1 MEQEG
6 YPSAHRG
13 ERGGPRRGRVQA
25 TPHSAID
32 PPSRDVGHE
41 PLLLPARP
49 GEGEKNSRPPLK
61 TYEVDQCWKEGSV
74 WRSEKTDTEKTMA
87 VRAPWRST
95 PRRSP
100 EDLEREEDA
109 SLAQL
114 ASEGNEEAF
123 AAIFE
128 RHHRGLLTLSR
139 HMLGSREEAEDVLQ
153 HTFAAAYRQL
163 AENGPPEHLRAWLY
177 ATARNR
183 CSSLLRA
190 RRELPHGDVPG
201 ETAWLP
207 DEVENRSDLRE
218 LLEDIQKLPED
229 QRIALVLAEIE
240 DLDHAEIA
248 EVLGC
253 RRDKVRA
260 LVFQARS
267 TLGGWREARATPCR
281 EVREEIAIARGPD
294 LRRAYL
300 RRHLAICPDCTAFRE
315 NVDEQ
320 RRRVAL
326 LLPPIPIA
334 LALKEGLIET
344 AIAGTGGA
352 AAGAGAGGAGG
363 AAAGGA
369 GGAAAGG
376 AGGAAAGGAGA
387 AAGGAA
393 AAGGGMATAVK
404 VGAAALV
411 IGGAGVVG
419 FAGFGGGGDKS
430 SSNDAPEPNSAPA
443 VEEPQPADPATE
455 PSANASSSKKK
466 KKSNNKAKTEKRLK
480 ANERNQGA
488 GAAES
493 VGESTPPAPV
503 SQAGTTT
510 LPAPTVPAT
519 PSLPATPKP
528 PPKPPPTPPVP
539 QAPLEAAPEVPSVDT
554 EGEIRAAPPVDPQEV
569 LP

>member
-1 MEQEG
+1 
-6 YPSAHRG
+6 
-13 ERGGPRRGRVQA
+13 
-25 TPHSAID
+25 
-32 PPSRDVGHE
+32 
-41 PLLLPARP
+41 
-49 GEGEKNSRPPLK
+49 
-61 TYEVDQCWKEGSV
+61 
-74 WRSEKTDTEKTMA
+74 MA

-100 EDLEREEDA
+100 GELEREEDG

-163 AENGPPEHLRAWLY
+163 AENEPPEHLRAWLY

-190 RRELPHGDVPG
+190 RRELPQGDVPG

-281 EVREEIAIARGPD
+281 DVREEIAVARGPD

-320 RRRVAL
+320 RKRVAL

-334 LALKEGLIET
+334 LAVKEGLIET
-344 AIAGTGGA
+344 AVAGTGGA
-352 AAGAGAGGAGG
+352 AGGAAAAAGGGGAAAGGAGG
-363 AAAGGA
+363 AAGGAGGTAAGGA

-376 AGGAAAGGAGA
+376 AAGAGA
-387 AAGGAA
+387 GGVAGAGGAA
-393 AAGGGMATAVK
+393 AAGGGIATAVK

-411 IGGAGVVG
+411 IGGAGVAG
-419 FAGFGGGGDKS
+419 FAGLGGGGDKS
-430 SSNDAPEPNSAPA
+430 NDARESNPAPPA
-443 VEEPQPADPATE
+443 DQNQPADPVNQ
-455 PSANASSSKKK
+455 PSASASSSKKK
-466 KKSNNKAKTEKRLK
+466 KKTKKKNNAKSEKRLK
-480 ANERNQGA
+480 ANERTQGA
-488 GAAES
+488 GAGGS
-493 VGESTPPAPV
+493 VEESTPPASA
-503 SQAGTTT
+503 SQAGTTAQ
-510 LPAPTVPAT
+510 PAPTLPAT
-519 PSLPATPKP
+519 PSLPTTPQP
-528 PPKPPPTPPVP
+528 PPPPPRPSTPPVP
-539 QAPLEAAPEVPSVDT
+539 QAPLEAAPEVPPVDT
-554 EGEIRAAPPVDPQEV
+554 EGEIRAAPPVDPQEI

>member
-1 MEQEG
+1 
-6 YPSAHRG
+6 
-13 ERGGPRRGRVQA
+13 
-25 TPHSAID
+25 
-32 PPSRDVGHE
+32 
-41 PLLLPARP
+41 
-49 GEGEKNSRPPLK
+49 
-61 TYEVDQCWKEGSV
+61 
-74 WRSEKTDTEKTMA
+74 MA
-87 VRAPWRST
+87 VRTPWKST

-100 EDLEREEDA
+100 EDLEREEDG

-139 HMLGSREEAEDVLQ
+139 HMLGSREEAEDALQ

-315 NVDEQ
+315 NIDQQ

-352 AAGAGAGGAGG
+352 VGGAAVAAGGG

-369 GGAAAGG
+369 GGAGAGGAGAGGAGAGAAAGG
-376 AGGAAAGGAGA
+376 AGGGAAGGAGA

-393 AAGGGMATAVK
+393 AAGGGIATAVK

-411 IGGAGVVG
+411 IGGAGVAG
-419 FAGFGGGGDKS
+419 FAGLGGGGDKS
-430 SSNDAPEPNSAPA
+430 SSNDAKEPNPAPA
-443 VEEPQPADPATE
+443 VEEPQAADPATE
-455 PSANASSSKKK
+455 PSASAGSSKKK
-466 KKSNNKAKTEKRLK
+466 TKGNKAKAEKRLK

-488 GAAES
+488 GAGES
-493 VGESTPPAPV
+493 VAESTPPAPV
-503 SQAGTTT
+503 SQAGTTSQ
-510 LPAPTVPAT
+510 PAPTVPAT
-519 PSLPATPKP
+519 PSLPAT
-528 PPKPPPTPPVP
+528 PKPPPTPPVP

>member
-1 MEQEG
+1 MLE
-6 YPSAHRG
+6 
-13 ERGGPRRGRVQA
+13 
-25 TPHSAID
+25 T
-32 PPSRDVGHE
+32 
-41 PLLLPARP
+41 RP
-49 GEGEKNSRPPLK
+49 
-61 TYEVDQCWKEGSV
+61 V
-74 WRSEKTDTEKTMA
+74 WRSQKTDTEKAMA
-87 VRAPWRST
+87 VRTPWKST

-100 EDLEREEDA
+100 EDLEREEDG

-139 HMLGSREEAEDVLQ
+139 HMLGSREEAEDALQ

-315 NVDEQ
+315 NVDQQ

-352 AAGAGAGGAGG
+352 VGGAAVAAGGG

-369 GGAAAGG
+369 GGAGAGGAGAGGAGAGAAAGG
-376 AGGAAAGGAGA
+376 AGGGAAGGAGA

-393 AAGGGMATAVK
+393 AAGGGIATAVK

-411 IGGAGVVG
+411 IGGAGVAG
-419 FAGFGGGGDKS
+419 FAGLGGGGDKS
-430 SSNDAPEPNSAPA
+430 SSNDAKEPNPAPA
-443 VEEPQPADPATE
+443 VEEPQAGDPATE
-455 PSANASSSKKK
+455 PSASASSSKKK
-466 KKSNNKAKTEKRLK
+466 TKGNKAKAEKRLK

-488 GAAES
+488 GAGES
-493 VGESTPPAPV
+493 VAESTPPAPV
-503 SQAGTTT
+503 SQAGTTSQ
-510 LPAPTVPAT
+510 PAPTVPAT
-519 PSLPATPKP
+519 PSLPAT
-528 PPKPPPTPPVP
+528 PKPPPTPPVP

>member
-1 MEQEG
+1 MLETK
-6 YPSAHRG
+6 
-13 ERGGPRRGRVQA
+13 V
-25 TPHSAID
+25 
-32 PPSRDVGHE
+32 
-41 PLLLPARP
+41 
-49 GEGEKNSRPPLK
+49 
-61 TYEVDQCWKEGSV
+61 V
-74 WRSEKTDTEKTMA
+74 WRSPKTDTEKAMA
-87 VRAPWRST
+87 VRAPWRMT

-100 EDLEREEDA
+100 EDLEREEDG

-128 RHHRGLLTLSR
+128 RHYRGLLTLSR

-163 AENGPPEHLRAWLY
+163 GENGPPEHLRAWLY

-183 CSSLLRA
+183 CSSVLRA
-190 RRELPHGDVPG
+190 RRELPHGDVPA

-281 EVREEIAIARGPD
+281 EVREEITVARGPD

-300 RRHLAICPDCTAFRE
+300 RRHLAVCPDCTAFRE

-320 RRRVAL
+320 RKRVAL

-334 LALKEGLIET
+334 LAVKEGLIET
-344 AIAGTGGA
+344 AVAGTGGA
-352 AAGAGAGGAGG
+352 AGGAAAAAGGGG

-369 GGAAAGG
+369 GGAAGGAGGAAGAAAGGGAG

-387 AAGGAA
+387 AA
-393 AAGGGMATAVK
+393 AGGGIATAVK

-411 IGGAGVVG
+411 IGGAGVAG
-419 FAGFGGGGDKS
+419 FAGLGGGGDKS
-430 SSNDAPEPNSAPA
+430 SSNDAPKPNPAPA
-443 VEEPQPADPATE
+443 ADKNQPADPVNQ
-455 PSANASSSKKK
+455 PSASTGSSKKQK
-466 KKSNNKAKTEKRLK
+466 KNDKAKAEKRLK
-480 ANERNQGA
+480 ASERSQGA
-488 GAAES
+488 GAPES

-503 SQAGTTT
+503 SEARTTT
-510 LPAPTVPAT
+510 PQPAPTLPAT

-528 PPKPPPTPPVP
+528 PPAPPVP

>member
-1 MEQEG
+1 MLETK
-6 YPSAHRG
+6 
-13 ERGGPRRGRVQA
+13 V
-25 TPHSAID
+25 
-32 PPSRDVGHE
+32 
-41 PLLLPARP
+41 
-49 GEGEKNSRPPLK
+49 
-61 TYEVDQCWKEGSV
+61 V
-74 WRSEKTDTEKTMA
+74 WRSPKTDTEKAMA
-87 VRAPWRST
+87 VRAPWRMT

-100 EDLEREEDA
+100 EDLEREEDG

-163 AENGPPEHLRAWLY
+163 GENGPPEHLRAWLY

-183 CSSLLRA
+183 CSSVLRA
-190 RRELPHGDVPG
+190 RRELPHGDVPA

-281 EVREEIAIARGPD
+281 EVREEITVARGPD

-300 RRHLAICPDCTAFRE
+300 RRHLAVCPDCTAFRE

-320 RRRVAL
+320 RKRVAL

-334 LALKEGLIET
+334 LAVKEGLIET
-344 AIAGTGGA
+344 AVAGTGGA
-352 AAGAGAGGAGG
+352 AGG
-363 AAAGGA
+363 AAGGGA
-369 GGAAAGG
+369 G

-387 AAGGAA
+387 AA
-393 AAGGGMATAVK
+393 AGGGIATAVK

-411 IGGAGVVG
+411 IGGAGVAG
-419 FAGFGGGGDKS
+419 FAGLGGGGDKS
-430 SSNDAPEPNSAPA
+430 SSNDAPKPNPAPA
-443 VEEPQPADPATE
+443 ADKNQPADPVNQ
-455 PSANASSSKKK
+455 PSASTGSSKKQK
-466 KKSNNKAKTEKRLK
+466 KNDKAKAEKRLK
-480 ANERNQGA
+480 ASERSQGA
-488 GAAES
+488 GAPES

-503 SQAGTTT
+503 SEARTTT
-510 LPAPTVPAT
+510 PQPAPTLPAT
-519 PSLPATPKP
+519 PSLPAT
-528 PPKPPPTPPVP
+528 PKPPPTPPVP

>member
-1 MEQEG
+1 
-6 YPSAHRG
+6 
-13 ERGGPRRGRVQA
+13 
-25 TPHSAID
+25 
-32 PPSRDVGHE
+32 
-41 PLLLPARP
+41 
-49 GEGEKNSRPPLK
+49 
-61 TYEVDQCWKEGSV
+61 
-74 WRSEKTDTEKTMA
+74 MA

-163 AENGPPEHLRAWLY
+163 GENGPPEHLRAWLY

-207 DEVENRSDLRE
+207 DEVENRSDLRD

-334 LALKEGLIET
+334 LALKQGLLET

-352 AAGAGAGGAGG
+352 AGGAAAAAGGGAAAGGAGGAAGGAGGPAAGGAGG

-376 AGGAAAGGAGA
+376 AGGAAGGAGGAAASGAGA

-393 AAGGGMATAVK
+393 AAGGGIATAVK

-411 IGGAGVVG
+411 IGGTGVVG
-419 FAGFGGGGDKS
+419 FAGLGGGGDKS
-430 SSNDAPEPNSAPA
+430 SSSDAPESNPAPA

-455 PSANASSSKKK
+455 PSASASSSKKK
-466 KKSNNKAKTEKRLK
+466 KKKSNNNKAKAEKRLK

-488 GAAES
+488 GAGET
-493 VGESTPPAPV
+493 VGQSTPPAPV
-503 SQAGTTT
+503 SQAGTSTQ
-510 LPAPTVPAT
+510 PAPTVPVT
-519 PSLPATPKP
+519 PAPPPA
-528 PPKPPPTPPVP
+528 PPKPPPAPPVP

>member
-1 MEQEG
+1 MLE
-6 YPSAHRG
+6 
-13 ERGGPRRGRVQA
+13 
-25 TPHSAID
+25 T
-32 PPSRDVGHE
+32 
-41 PLLLPARP
+41 RP
-49 GEGEKNSRPPLK
+49 
-61 TYEVDQCWKEGSV
+61 V
-74 WRSEKTDTEKTMA
+74 WRSQKTDTEKAMA
-87 VRAPWRST
+87 VRTPWRST

-100 EDLEREEDA
+100 EDLEREEDG

-139 HMLGSREEAEDVLQ
+139 HMLGSREEAEDALQ

-315 NVDEQ
+315 NVDQQ

-352 AAGAGAGGAGG
+352 AGGAAVAAGGGAAAGGAGGAGAGGAGG

-369 GGAAAGG
+369 GGAGAGAAAGG

-393 AAGGGMATAVK
+393 AAGGGIATAVK

-411 IGGAGVVG
+411 IGGAGVAG
-419 FAGFGGGGDKS
+419 FAGLGGGGDKS
-430 SSNDAPEPNSAPA
+430 SSNDAKEPNPAPA
-443 VEEPQPADPATE
+443 VEEPQAADPATE
-455 PSANASSSKKK
+455 PSASASSSKKK
-466 KKSNNKAKTEKRLK
+466 TKGNKAKAEKRLK

-488 GAAES
+488 GAGES
-493 VGESTPPAPV
+493 VAESTPPAPV
-503 SQAGTTT
+503 SQAGTTSQ
-510 LPAPTVPAT
+510 PAPTVPST
-519 PSLPATPKP
+519 PSLPAT
-528 PPKPPPTPPVP
+528 PKPPPTPPVP

>member
-1 MEQEG
+1 
-6 YPSAHRG
+6 
-13 ERGGPRRGRVQA
+13 
-25 TPHSAID
+25 
-32 PPSRDVGHE
+32 
-41 PLLLPARP
+41 
-49 GEGEKNSRPPLK
+49 
-61 TYEVDQCWKEGSV
+61 
-74 WRSEKTDTEKTMA
+74 MA
-87 VRAPWRST
+87 VRAPWRTT

-100 EDLEREEDA
+100 GELEREEDG

-163 AENGPPEHLRAWLY
+163 AENEPPEHLRAWLY

-281 EVREEIAIARGPD
+281 EVREEIAVARGPD

-320 RRRVAL
+320 RKRVAL

-334 LALKEGLIET
+334 LAVKEGLIET
-344 AIAGTGGA
+344 AVAGTGGA
-352 AAGAGAGGAGG
+352 AAGGAGAAAGGPGG

-376 AGGAAAGGAGA
+376 GAGA
-387 AAGGAA
+387 GGVAGAGGAA
-393 AAGGGMATAVK
+393 AAGGGIATAVK

-411 IGGAGVVG
+411 IGGAGVAG
-419 FAGFGGGGDKS
+419 FAGLGGGGDKS
-430 SSNDAPEPNSAPA
+430 NDARESNPTPPA
-443 VEEPQPADPATE
+443 DQNQPADPVTQ
-455 PSANASSSKKK
+455 PSASASSSKKK
-466 KKSNNKAKTEKRLK
+466 KTKKKNNAKSEKRLK
-480 ANERNQGA
+480 ANERTQGA
-488 GAAES
+488 GAGGS
-493 VGESTPPAPV
+493 VEESTPPASA
-503 SQAGTTT
+503 SQAGTTGQA
-510 LPAPTVPAT
+510 APTLPAT
-519 PSLPATPKP
+519 PSLPTTPQ
-528 PPKPPPTPPVP
+528 PPPTPPTPSTPPVR
-539 QAPLEAAPEVPSVDT
+539 QAPLEAVPEVPSVDT
-554 EGEIRAAPPVDPQEV
+554 EGEIRAAPPVDPQEI